1 MISKE
6 LFCSVIDKIRKQDKK
21 ITKFNSALSDICDG
35 YPIFDAE
42 NLYLS
47 ALLDILHSE
56 MKDETDVIGWWLWE
70 NVDKKIGVKIDN
82 EYVWFLIDTP
92 ERLYDYLVGDYKSL
106 SVVNG
111 NG

>member
-6 LFCSVIDKIRKQDKK
+6 LFCSVIDKIQKQDKK
-21 ITKFNSALSDICDG
+21 INKFNKALSDICDG

-56 MKDETDVIGWWLWE
+56 MNDDTDVIDWWLWE
-70 NVDKKIGVKIDN
+70 NVDKKIGVKVRG

-92 ERLYDYLVGDYKSL
+92 QKLYDYLVGDYKNL
-106 SVVNG
+106 SVVNE